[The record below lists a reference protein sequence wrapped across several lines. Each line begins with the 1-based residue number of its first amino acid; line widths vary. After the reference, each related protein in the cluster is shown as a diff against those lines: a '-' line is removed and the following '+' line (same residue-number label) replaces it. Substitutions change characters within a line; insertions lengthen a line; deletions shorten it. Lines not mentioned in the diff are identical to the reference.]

1 MGRKCDR
8 LAKYGSQYELPAVF
22 KTVALQQMLIGETRR
37 SSDTWK
43 MDGLP
48 YEKLL
53 IMLKEYARSQ
63 RLDGE
68 AARGKQA
75 VDLNK
80 TNRWADEEEP
90 ADDSQEPEKT
100 EEELKALAN
109 VKCFLL

>member
-1 MGRKCDR
+1 
-8 LAKYGSQYELPAVF
+8 
-22 KTVALQQMLIGETRR
+22 
-37 SSDTWK
+37 

-48 YEKLL
+48 YEQVLVK
-53 IMLKEYARSQ
+53 LKEYARSQ

-80 TNRWADEEEP
+80 TNRWADEEGQPEDPDEP
-90 ADDSQEPEKT
+90 KKS

-109 VKCFLL
+109 VKCFYCNKNGALHFEVPS